1 MKMPAAAIAA
11 AITLLAAAAG
21 ANAQMAPAPAQDGS
35 PVIPNDGRPVTTQG
49 SIQGYNF
56 VNYRVQVEA
65 GETMNVNF
73 QPDYDKC
80 YFNVT
85 GPDGALLYWSGKGG
99 NNFVGAP
106 SNAGEYT
113 IKVFLRDNS
122 ARRGRSCNFQIS
134 FSAAPK

>member
-11 AITLLAAAAG
+11 AITLLTAAG
-21 ANAQMAPAPAQDGS
+21 AHAQMAGAPAQDSGPVIKNDGS
-35 PVIPNDGRPVTTQG
+35 PVSTTG

-73 QPDYDKC
+73 QPDFEKC

-85 GPDGALLYWSGKGG
+85 GPDGALLFWSGKGG

-106 SNAGEYT
+106 ANAGEYT
-113 IKVFLRDNS
+113 IKVFLKDNS
-122 ARRGRSCNFQIS
+122 ARKGKSCNYQIS

>member
-1 MKMPAAAIAA
+1 MKISAVAIAA
-11 AITLLAAAAG
+11 ILGLAAAHG
-21 ANAQMAPAPAQDGS
+21 AHAQMAPAQDGA
-35 PVIPNDGRPVTTQG
+35 PVIPNDGSPVSTSG

-65 GETMNVNF
+65 GETMNVNL
-73 QPDYDKC
+73 QPDFEKC

-106 SNAGEYT
+106 AVAGEYT
-113 IKVFLRDNS
+113 IKVFLKDNS
-122 ARRGRSCNFQIS
+122 ARKGKSCNYQIS